1 MFRFNRMIIKDDII
15 IRLLTINDIDEWLD
29 QCAIVDAESGKDGIY
44 FGPYSRK
51 DKFSKDKIKK
61 KTLDRWNRNIDTPHW
76 RKAWGIFHNKKIV
89 GNAQIQTGELLTGLH
104 RVEISIVI
112 LKEYR
117 NKGLGKRLLHVLI
130 NWCKQQESIHWIDL
144 GVFSG
149 NNNAMAL
156 FKKVGFQKVGYI
168 EDCWLIDGK
177 SISETLMSIKVK

>member
-1 MFRFNRMIIKDDII
+1 MDIKDDII
-15 IRLLTINDIDEWLD
+15 RMLTIDDIDEWLD
-29 QCAIVDAESGKDGIY
+29 QCAIVDAESGEDGIY

-61 KTLDRWNRNIDTPHW
+61 KTLDRWTRNMDIPNW
-76 RKAWGIFHNKKIV
+76 RKAWGIFHNQRIV
-89 GNAQIQTGELLTGLH
+89 GNAQIQAGELPTGLH
-104 RVEISIVI
+104 RVEMSIVI

-117 NKGLGKRLLHVLI
+117 NKGLGKRLLEVLI
-130 NWCKQQESIHWIDL
+130 DWCNQQESIHWIDL

-177 SISETLMSIKVK
+177 SISETLMSINVK